1 MRFSIDFSKAFVVYL
16 WYSFPIWGAIVVI
29 ISLIGLLIAHL
40 EEELSVRDALYFSW
54 VTATTVGY
62 GDLTPTLGSTRI
74 LAIVIALLGIVLTGI
89 IVAMAIQAAILA
101 VENNSSL
108 QAFKKA
114 AEEST
119 QRRIEKNR
127 RKNK

>member
-1 MRFSIDFSKAFVVYL
+1 M
-16 WYSFPIWGAIVVI
+16 AIIV
-29 ISLIGLLIAHL
+29 AH
-40 EEELSVRDALYFSW
+40 
-54 VTATTVGY
+54 
-62 GDLTPTLGSTRI
+62 
-74 LAIVIALLGIVLTGI
+74 LGIVFSGI